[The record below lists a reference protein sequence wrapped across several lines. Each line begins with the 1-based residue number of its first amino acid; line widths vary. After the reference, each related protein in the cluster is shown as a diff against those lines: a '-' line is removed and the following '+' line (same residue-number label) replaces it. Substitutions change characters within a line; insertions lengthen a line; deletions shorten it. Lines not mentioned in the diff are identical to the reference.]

1 MCPIEQKCMERPYL
15 VYMLPYGFIGA
26 KYGITIEIHIIL
38 YKKGE

>member
-1 MCPIEQKCMERPYL
+1 MEKLYL

>member
-1 MCPIEQKCMERPYL
+1 MSDRAKMHEKTVL
-15 VYMLPYGFIGA
+15 LYMLPYGFIGA